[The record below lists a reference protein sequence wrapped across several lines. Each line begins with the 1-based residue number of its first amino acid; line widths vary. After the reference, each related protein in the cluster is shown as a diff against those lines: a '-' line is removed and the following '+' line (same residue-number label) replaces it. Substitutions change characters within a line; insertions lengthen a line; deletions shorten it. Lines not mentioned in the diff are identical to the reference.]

1 MLCQKVRNLRPSAT
15 EEIDAEVKMLK
26 RQGIDIISLGAG
38 EPDFDTPKNI
48 RDAATRALNSGKTH
62 YEPTKGDFELR
73 KAIARK
79 LKNDNHID
87 ADPEDIVVTV
97 GAKFGIYLAAQAI
110 LEKGDN
116 VVLLDP
122 AWVSYESIAELS
134 EAQVTRIAT
143 EEEEGFVPDLDVI
156 TEHMDKSTKM
166 IVVNSPCNPTG
177 AVYPPKILKGIV
189 EIAEDNGS
197 YVFTD
202 EIYEKLLYEGEFYS
216 PGSEYENIITVNGF
230 SKSHAMTGWRLG
242 YVHAPKDIIEGMVK
256 IYQHSA
262 SCVTAFAQMG
272 ALEALVS
279 EESER
284 FVQKMVKE
292 YRKRRNFIMKLIEK
306 SDIFECKKPKGAFY
320 VFPSYDLKMKSIEF
334 AKKLLREAHVATVPG
349 FAFGECGEYHLRMAY
364 TAPNEKIEEA
374 FIKIENSLK

>member
-1 MLCQKVRNLRPSAT
+1 
-15 EEIDAEVKMLK
+15 
-26 RQGIDIISLGAG
+26 
-38 EPDFDTPKNI
+38 
-48 RDAATRALNSGKTH
+48 
-62 YEPTKGDFELR
+62 
-73 KAIARK
+73 
-79 LKNDNHID
+79 
-87 ADPEDIVVTV
+87 
-97 GAKFGIYLAAQAI
+97 
-110 LEKGDN
+110 
-116 VVLLDP
+116 
-122 AWVSYESIAELS
+122 
-134 EAQVTRIAT
+134 
-143 EEEEGFVPDLDVI
+143 FVPDLDVI